1 MVVKDKLLLDFVY
14 NTACNKRSFECLQ
27 HCSMLTPIDS
37 LYKQKMMTGA
47 SSVLTSARAELVV
60 WLQKDCRMSL

>member
-14 NTACNKRSFECLQ
+14 NTACNKRNFECLQ

-37 LYKQKMMTGA
+37 WYKQKMTGA

-60 WLQKDCRMSL
+60 WLQKGCRMSL